1 MKTLKMSLE
10 NIQGKM
16 SRKEM
21 RNIMA
26 GSTGSCS
33 IEWTCYH
40 GGKVSC
46 SDTSSPFECLY
57 VKVGLQVVGVSCNGF
72 TTLC

>member
-26 GSTGSCS
+26 GSGSSCADYS
-33 IEWTCYH
+33 NDGCNNHKACVYGNEAGICKTTSGVCQCT
-40 GGKVSC
+40 KV
-46 SDTSSPFECLY
+46 
-57 VKVGLQVVGVSCNGF
+57 
-72 TTLC
+72 

>member
-21 RNIMA
+21 KSIMA
-26 GSTGSCS
+26 GSGCCFTVVYYSNHRTCGTSQYDAINQANYWASQGYRSYWCCASC
-33 IEWTCYH
+33 
-40 GGKVSC
+40 
-46 SDTSSPFECLY
+46 
-57 VKVGLQVVGVSCNGF
+57 
-72 TTLC
+72 

>member
-16 SRKEM
+16 NRKEM

-26 GSTGSCS
+26 GSGGTDKCAGYRANCGSGQYSCS
-33 IEWTCYH
+33 YRENMKDCYNSYC
-40 GGKVSC
+40 G
-46 SDTSSPFECLY
+46 
-57 VKVGLQVVGVSCNGF
+57 VVCQK
-72 TTLC
+72 

>member
-26 GSTGSCS
+26 GS
-33 IEWTCYH
+33 
-40 GGKVSC
+40 GGV
-46 SDTSSPFECLY
+46 
-57 VKVGLQVVGVSCNGF
+57 
-72 TTLC
+72 

>member
-26 GSTGSCS
+26 GSGGVQ
-33 IEWTCYH
+33 TCADYT
-40 GGKVSC
+40 KSNC
-46 SDTSSPFECLY
+46 N
-57 VKVGLQVVGVSCNGF
+57 VKCTNGF
-72 TTLC
+72 NNPGTCQWIQISGLTGCLCIS

>member
-26 GSTGSCS
+26 GSGGSYSKCTKSCS
-33 IEWTCYH
+33 TNSDCSNFPNSSTCNTCIS
-40 GGKVSC
+40 GKC
-46 SDTSSPFECLY
+46 GMNY
-57 VKVGLQVVGVSCNGF
+57 
-72 TTLC
+72 

>member
-16 SRKEM
+16 SRLEM

-26 GSTGSCS
+26 GSTSNCNNYCDGTYPPCS
-33 IEWTCYH
+33 GECAKCSPIPNWT
-40 GGKVSC
+40 GKSVC
-46 SDTSSPFECLY
+46 IHA
-57 VKVGLQVVGVSCNGF
+57 
-72 TTLC
+72 

>member
-26 GSTGSCS
+26 GSGTTCPMKCLDKNCMGSC
-33 IEWTCYH
+33 TCYH
-40 GGKVSC
+40 AG
-46 SDTSSPFECLY
+46 TSNEYC
-57 VKVGLQVVGVSCNGF
+57 G
-72 TTLC
+72 TR

>member
-26 GSTGSCS
+26 GSGGGSS
-33 IEWTCYH
+33 CYNWS
-40 GGKVSC
+40 GAYCGANLNSPCTKTDGSSGKCGVRQAETQC
-46 SDTSSPFECLY
+46 RCL
-57 VKVGLQVVGVSCNGF
+57 
-72 TTLC
+72 

>member
-10 NIQGKM
+10 NIRGKM

-26 GSTGSCS
+26 GSGGGVCGS
-33 IEWTCYH
+33 
-40 GGKVSC
+40 SC
-46 SDTSSPFECLY
+46 QTSSDCGQGGEYTC
-57 VKVGLQVVGVSCNGF
+57 SHCNG
-72 TTLC
+72 LNECSQV

>member
-21 RNIMA
+21 RNIMV
-26 GSTGSCS
+26 GSACTIPC
-33 IEWTCYH
+33 H
-40 GGKVSC
+40 
-46 SDTSSPFECLY
+46 
-57 VKVGLQVVGVSCNGF
+57 CNGQ
-72 TTLC
+72 TITVCNYQNCWDLGCSLS